1 MTTPTALIKLIP
13 ASTNSYEFNRAL
25 SVHHQPLL
33 WIRASRSEPAPCLLS
48 HQLNPNQ
55 SWIKVGIPLGV
66 LAIQHPL
73 QIGWIRGWFQ
83 VDHIDVVDHISR
95 LIMLKDLED
104 DSENPARI
112 NGIKKKFFVW
122 IAQPSDL
129 ITKES
134 KRKKEIGKRSGWV
147 NKRILENPYK
157 LNWSASKR
165 RRPTFTSPLRSE
177 RWGEDLDQKWIQRIQ
192 RDSTEMIERIPYWNH
207 EPAWLPIQ

>member
-112 NGIKKKFFVW
+112 NGIKKNFLFELLSPLIWSQKNLKEKKKLARDQDGW
-122 IAQPSDL
+122 I
-129 ITKES
+129 KES
-134 KRKKEIGKRSGWV
+134 LKILINWIDPRASGV
-147 NKRILENPYK
+147 G
-157 LNWSASKR
+157 
-165 RRPTFTSPLRSE
+165 LRSP
-177 RWGEDLDQKWIQRIQ
+177 RHCDLNGEVRI
-192 RDSTEMIERIPYWNH
+192 
-207 EPAWLPIQ
+207 